1 MQLELNGRIISNQ
14 PDKITI
20 EQTILNMA
28 EDGSILTLSDGRRAF
43 IQAAGNR
50 SSGFIMT
57 GQDGSGQRQYDQ
69 LNAVGTAE
77 VILAF
82 SAFFSGSESW
92 KQTVPP
98 NKPVPKNKPGQMS
111 GKSILAIL
119 IVIFV
124 VVIGMVGFGMFM
136 SARSGGA
143 VNSAELTQFIPIA
156 AAIAFYFGWLIFL
169 FSWFRPRL
177 AGWLAQML
185 NTQVNENI
193 ISGSWQTGGA
203 LWKRIFVVIVEIVV
217 FIPGAFLPLLAIGY
231 ILLQ

>member
-14 PDKITI
+14 PDKINI

-43 IQAAGNR
+43 IQAAGSR

-57 GQDGSGQRQYDQ
+57 GQDGSGNRQYDQ
-69 LNAVGTAE
+69 LNAIGTAE

-143 VNSAELTQFIPIA
+143 VNSAELAQFVPIA
-156 AAIAFYFGWLIFL
+156 AAIAFYFGWLFFL

-193 ISGSWQTGGA
+193 ISGSWQTGA
-203 LWKRIFVVIVEIVV
+203 SWKRIFVVIIEIIV